1 MIPMVIGL
9 AIFFGVHLLPT
20 SPDLRQG
27 LISRYGANAY
37 KIGFALAS
45 LVGFVLIVI
54 GFHKLQLH
62 PEKAGPLWDPPN
74 WTRHVAH
81 LLMLPALIVLVAAY
95 IPSHIRRILKHPM
108 LVAIKLWALA
118 HLIAAGSSV
127 AALIL
132 FGSFLAFA
140 VFDRISVKRRGDEGW
155 TTSPPSILGDFAAI
169 AIGSALYAALL
180 LGGHLWLIGVPVSNI
195 SVFQ

>member
-1 MIPMVIGL
+1 MLPMVIGL
-9 AIFFGVHLLPT
+9 GIFFGVHLLPT
-20 SPDLRQG
+20 SPELRQG
-27 LISRYGANAY
+27 LVKRYGERGYLIA
-37 KIGFALAS
+37 FAVAS
-45 LVGFVLIVI
+45 LVGFALIVI

-81 LLMLPALIVLVAAY
+81 LLMLPALIALVAAY

-108 LVAIKLWALA
+108 LLAIKLWALA

-132 FGSFLAFA
+132 FGGFLAYA
-140 VFDRISVKRRGDEGW
+140 VFDRISVKRRGDAGMA
-155 TTSPPSILGDFAAI
+155 TSPPSLMGDLAAI

-180 LGGHLWLIGVPVSNI
+180 LGGHQWLIGVPVSNV
-195 SVFQ
+195 SLFQ

>member
-9 AIFFGVHLLPT
+9 GIFLGVHLLPT

-27 LISRYGANAY
+27 LVNRYGATAY
-37 KIGFALAS
+37 KIGFSLVS
-45 LVGFVLIVI
+45 LVGFALIVV

-62 PEKAGPLWDPPN
+62 PEKAGPLWTPSA

-81 LLMLPALIVLVAAY
+81 LLMLPALIALVAAY
-95 IPSHIRRILKHPM
+95 IPSRIRAMLKHPM

-132 FGSFLAFA
+132 FGAFLAYA
-140 VFDRISVKRRGDEGW
+140 VYDRISMKHRGSD
-155 TTSPPSILGDFAAI
+155 TIPPAPASLMGDFAAI
-169 AIGSALYAALL
+169 AIGSAIYAALL
-180 LGGHLWLIGVPVSNI
+180 LGGHQWLIGVPVSNV
-195 SVFQ
+195 SLF